1 MKTIHTDDAPQA
13 IGPYVQA
20 TVGGGFVWCSGQV
33 AIVPATGKMLQ
44 GDVQA
49 ETLQALKNLTAVLEA
64 AGSSI
69 ENVVRCTVYLKD
81 MNDFKAMN
89 EVYGTVFS
97 AHKPARAAIE
107 IARLPLDAAVE
118 ISCVALAP

>member
-13 IGPYVQA
+13 IGPYAQA

-33 AIVPATGKMLQ
+33 AIVPATGKLLQ
-44 GDVQA
+44 GDVQE
-49 ETLQALKNLTAVLEA
+49 ETRQALKNLTAVLEA
-64 AGSSI
+64 AGSST
-69 ENVVRCTVYLKD
+69 EKVLRCTVYLKD

-89 EVYGTVFS
+89 EVYGSVFS
-97 AHKPARAAIE
+97 SHKPARAAIE

>member
-1 MKTIHTDDAPQA
+1 MKTVHTEHAPQA

-33 AIVPATGKMLQ
+33 AIVPATGKMLV

-49 ETLQALKNLTAVLEA
+49 ETRQALTNLAAVLDA
-64 AGSSI
+64 AGSSL
-69 ENVVRCTVYLKD
+69 ENVLRCTVYLKD
-81 MNDFKAMN
+81 MDDFKAMN
-89 EVYGTVFS
+89 EVYGTFFS

-118 ISCVALAP
+118 ISCVALAT

>member
-13 IGPYVQA
+13 IGPYAQA

-33 AIVPATGKMLQ
+33 AIVPATGKLLD

-49 ETLQALKNLTAVLEA
+49 ETRQALKNLTAVLEA
-64 AGSSI
+64 AGSSL
-69 ENVVRCTVYLKD
+69 ENVLRCTVYLKD

-89 EVYGTVFS
+89 EIYGDVFS